1 MAPATTAIG
10 NIMRGLHMKRFVSVG
25 LLALGLAGC
34 AARSA
39 RPVESYGTH
48 AEPSPAERSAAGTI
62 LSVIGTPFFLA
73 FKAAVCAATV
83 VIAAPTAAILGL
95 TDRAYEARQRQDLDE
110 GFAKN
115 CGPPY
120 VLP

>member
-1 MAPATTAIG
+1 
-10 NIMRGLHMKRFVSVG
+10 MKRFVSIG

-39 RPVESYGTH
+39 RPVEFYGTH
-48 AEPSPAERSAAGTI
+48 EPLPARRPATSTV
-62 LSVIGTPFFLA
+62 LSVIGTPFFFA

-83 VIAAPTAAILGL
+83 VIAAPSAAILGL
-95 TDRAYEARQRQDLDE
+95 TDQGYQTRKREELDE
-110 GFAKN
+110 DFAQN